1 VAARSKARKRALDL
15 LFESEQRGLPTLEL
29 LSERQSLGEQPVP
42 EYAADLVRGVASN
55 RERIDE
61 LISWNLVDWTL
72 ERMPAVD
79 RNVLRIGVYELLWA
93 DGVPDGVAISEAV
106 ALVEDLSTDAS
117 PSFVNG
123 VLARIKADKPT
134 TALDRDPSVDA
145 QPSLDP
151 EADAAEAEADK
162 PAGGAQDDPAD
173 GHGHGPDSDAPD
185 KHDVDDKF
193 DADDHEPESAPDAQ
207 SR

>member
-42 EYAADLVRGVASN
+42 EYAADLVRGVASHS
-55 RERIDE
+55 ERIDE

-123 VLARIKADKPT
+123 VLARIKAEKPT

-151 EADAAEAEADK
+151 ADDEFDQPDEFDEADAKAADTEAADTEAADTEPPPPSSGELDPEPHPE
-162 PAGGAQDDPAD
+162 PAHRPQA
-173 GHGHGPDSDAPD
+173 
-185 KHDVDDKF
+185 
-193 DADDHEPESAPDAQ
+193 
-207 SR
+207 

>member
-29 LSERQSLGEQPVP
+29 LSERQSLAEQPVP

-117 PSFVNG
+117 PPFVNG

-145 QPSLDP
+145 QPSLDDADEDESDEADEDP
-151 EADAAEAEADK
+151 EA
-162 PAGGAQDDPAD
+162 GFDDES
-173 GHGHGPDSDAPD
+173 HQI
-185 KHDVDDKF
+185 
-193 DADDHEPESAPDAQ
+193 DADNNPASNSHP
-207 SR
+207 R